1 VRKFRFRLESV
12 LRYRVVIEELKERD
26 LMAVR
31 VRKMAAERQLK
42 VLQNEIHR
50 IRSEWVT
57 ADPVRREWSE
67 IYQTRVLDAVAAQE
81 LTIEMIEREEEVAL
95 KAYVEARRGREIAE
109 RLRSKDLA
117 EYRLELE
124 REQQRELDEWTVL
137 RSARHS

>member
-1 VRKFRFRLESV
+1 LESV

>member
-1 VRKFRFRLESV
+1 
-12 LRYRVVIEELKERD
+12 
-26 LMAVR
+26 MAVR